1 MKSRYL
7 LTIRELSKVLGKR
20 PETVHRL
27 IRDGKLPFEVIEDM
41 GVRMV
46 RRSDVEEWL
55 RCPIEDEAAA

>member
-7 LTIRELSKVLGKR
+7 LTIRELASVLGKR

-55 RCPIEDEAAA
+55 RCPIDEAAA